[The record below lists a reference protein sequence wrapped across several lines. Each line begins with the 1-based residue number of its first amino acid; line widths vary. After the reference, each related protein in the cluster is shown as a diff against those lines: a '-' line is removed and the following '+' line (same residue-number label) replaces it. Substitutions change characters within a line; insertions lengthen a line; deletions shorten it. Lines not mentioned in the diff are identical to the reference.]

1 VVLAAQAN
9 IWGHCFTA
17 VAYGARHGQRPVIVA
32 VALHP
37 AQQADQAV
45 GLTHD
50 SFPHADLT

>member
-1 VVLAAQAN
+1 VVLAAQASV
-9 IWGHCFTA
+9 WGHSFTA

-37 AQQADQAV
+37 AQQADQAI
-45 GLTHD
+45 GFTHD